1 MILTKNFDFPRILMQ
16 KHPINWCIKMTILRN
31 LTFQEF
37 WCQMTK
43 KKMNLT
49 CFWAISEVFWFEP
62 ILSMPSKNI
71 TPRWAL
77 DRSKSALRYNFD
89 ITELIVSL
97 FSSHPDINSTRLPR
111 RSCNFRGGGRTLEL
125 FLPFD
130 DFSVRAQRSETALR
144 NSPGDFWVSGLQEKN
159 VKIKNNFLAGNLKKN
174 VAPTAKH
181 LVFCYHN
188 CSDLLWEKI
197 CSRDWEKLWDH

>member
-1 MILTKNFDFPRILMQ
+1 MTRKN
-16 KHPINWCIKMTILRN
+16 
-31 LTFQEF
+31 
-37 WCQMTK
+37 
-43 KKMNLT
+43 NLT

-77 DRSKSALRYNFD
+77 DKSKSALRYNFD

-188 CSDLLWEKI
+188 CSDLLWEKNVLGI
-197 CSRDWEKLWDH
+197 EKNFEITRTIYSNSERSEPFLVTEFFFNWFLVCQI

>member
-1 MILTKNFDFPRILMQ
+1 MTRKN
-16 KHPINWCIKMTILRN
+16 
-31 LTFQEF
+31 
-37 WCQMTK
+37 
-43 KKMNLT
+43 NLT

-125 FLPFD
+125 FLPFN

-144 NSPGDFWVSGLQEKN
+144 NSPGDFWASGLQEKN
-159 VKIKNNFLAGNLKKN
+159 LRIN
-174 VAPTAKH
+174 
-181 LVFCYHN
+181 FCYCN
-188 CSDLLWEKI
+188 NWKSLNALSVFISLVWSLI
-197 CSRDWEKLWDH
+197 AWPFILFWDTTFCLNHA